1 MREFVK
7 RPLAKEDLIG
17 IWSYTFNK
25 WGEAQADKYLSEI
38 DAKIAQFQYNPHL
51 GRSRDEV
58 RAGYRSLLVNHHVVY
73 YVVTPS
79 LIRIVRVLHEHMDP
93 NRHLQLWSALT

>member
-38 DAKIAQFQYNPHL
+38 DAKIAQ
-51 GRSRDEV
+51 
-58 RAGYRSLLVNHHVVY
+58 
-73 YVVTPS
+73 
-79 LIRIVRVLHEHMDP
+79 
-93 NRHLQLWSALT
+93 LQHIHTWADRGTKCGPAIAHCR